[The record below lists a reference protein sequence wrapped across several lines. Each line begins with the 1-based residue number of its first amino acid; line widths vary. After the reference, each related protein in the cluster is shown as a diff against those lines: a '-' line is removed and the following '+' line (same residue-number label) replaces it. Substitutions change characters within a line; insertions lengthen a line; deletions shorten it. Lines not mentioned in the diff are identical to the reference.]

1 MYICQFIILSFKDEK
16 ALRKHLLCLKLSKAA
31 VNAVCDIVLINK
43 NKGETVPSGFHS
55 IV

>member
-1 MYICQFIILSFKDEK
+1 MILSFKDEK